1 MISILK
7 APFVVDEFQILD
19 GEGTLRGFLWKN
31 DRQWECRVKDSSVV
45 QSFASRWGAIEWA
58 RANIQ

>member
-19 GEGTLRGFLWKN
+19 GE
-31 DRQWECRVKDSSVV
+31 CRIKDSSVV
-45 QSFASRWGAIEWA
+45 QSFDSRLRAIEWA
-58 RANIQ
+58 RANIH